1 MSQAPERMIRAQPH
15 CAILPSSAAR
25 NRQGADLA
33 ARQPANPITLC
44 DGHGSDFVT
53 VAGQIL
59 MARPQSSR
67 SGRPCH
73 SLPVT
78 PTGSSKNSRT
88 SSTASAERQMTAEAT
103 GTLL

>member
-33 ARQPANPITLC
+33 ARRPANPITLC

-59 MARPQSSR
+59 ILMAVHSPQDQAALAIHF
-67 SGRPCH
+67 P
-73 SLPVT
+73 
-78 PTGSSKNSRT
+78 
-88 SSTASAERQMTAEAT
+88 
-103 GTLL
+103 